1 MRHWIIDDELASFDS
16 WREGMPGASVVSREA
31 AKNLS
36 FDHSGIYWCRLRS
49 GEAVTALAG
58 LWPATAV
65 NVVVLADEP
74 SDATT
79 IEVLT
84 GGASGCC
91 NTHAAPEVLQHVA
104 AVVENGGLWVRQ
116 SLLLELMGSTSRIL
130 ARRPSTVE
138 NPLCDRLSERELQV
152 ARLVATGASNKEV
165 ARQLVI
171 TERTVKAHLTAI
183 FEKFEIRDRLQLSLK
198 INGTGTK

>member
-16 WREGMPGASVVSREA
+16 WREGMPGASVVSRDA

-84 GGASGCC
+84 GA
-91 NTHAAPEVLQHVA
+91 LA
-104 AVVENGGLWVRQ
+104 AV
-116 SLLLELMGSTSRIL
+116 
-130 ARRPSTVE
+130 
-138 NPLCDRLSERELQV
+138 RLSRSES
-152 ARLVATGASNKEV
+152 RLTCPG
-165 ARQLVI
+165 RRC
-171 TERTVKAHLTAI
+171 TP
-183 FEKFEIRDRLQLSLK
+183 
-198 INGTGTK
+198 